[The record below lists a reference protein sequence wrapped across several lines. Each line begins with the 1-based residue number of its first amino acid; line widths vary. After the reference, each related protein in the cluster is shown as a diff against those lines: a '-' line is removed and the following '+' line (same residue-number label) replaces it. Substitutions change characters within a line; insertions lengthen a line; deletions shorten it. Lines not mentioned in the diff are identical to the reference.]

1 MRHFENVNDVRDI
14 KNLSNRELEELA
26 ADIRSFMID
35 QVSRTGGHLAPSL
48 GVVELT
54 LVLHQ
59 VYNSPQDK
67 IIWDVGHQSYCH
79 KIITGRKCRFAT
91 LRQYKGLS
99 GFPKTF
105 ESEHD
110 CFNTGHS
117 STSISAALGMAK
129 ARDLKGEDHKVIAVI
144 GDGALT
150 GGMAFEALNHAG
162 DLQTDLIVVLND
174 NEMSIAHNVGALSG
188 YLSRMRT
195 DPRYGKSKEEIEQL
209 LNRIPKVGPR
219 VAKTVER
226 LKDSLKYFVV
236 SGMLFED
243 MGFTYLG
250 PIDGHNIGAMKA
262 VFSNANHLKGP
273 VLVHVA
279 TKKGKGYAP
288 AEANPDVF
296 HGVGSFDT
304 ATGKVLKKEGPP
316 SYTKIF
322 SDTLIKLA
330 LKQENIVAITAAM
343 PGGTGL
349 DKFSHEFPERF
360 FDVGIAEQHAVTF
373 SAGLASQGFHPVVA
387 IYASFLQRA
396 YDQVLHDV
404 AMQNL
409 PVTFAL
415 DRAGLVGEDGE
426 THHGVFDLSM
436 LRHIPNLVMMAPKDE
451 NELRGMLSWAVK
463 YQGPTVLRYPR
474 GAGIGVE
481 ITEAYAKIRLG
492 QGEVVSEGHD
502 LTMIAV
508 GPMVYT
514 ALKAAEKLK
523 EQGISVAVL
532 NPRFIKPLDQ
542 ELIIKYARK
551 TKRII
556 TLEEQVLAG
565 GFGSACLE
573 LLNRENTEAEVI
585 CIGLPDNFVEQGAPD
600 ILRQVYGLTASSV
613 AECALEK
620 WSFVA
625 HKNKKFG
632 TRSKA

>member
-1 MRHFENVNDVRDI
+1 MRPLENIEDVKDI
-14 KNLSNRELEELA
+14 KHLSNQELEELA
-26 ADIRSFMID
+26 ADIRAFMID
-35 QVSRTGGHLAPSL
+35 HVSRTGGHLAPSL

-59 VYNSPQDK
+59 IYDSPKDK

-79 KIITGRKCRFAT
+79 KIITGRKCRFT
-91 LRQYKGLS
+91 SLRQYKGLS

-117 STSISAALGMAK
+117 STSISAALGMAI
-129 ARDLKGEDHKVIAVI
+129 ARDLKGENHKVIAVI

-150 GGMAFEALNHAG
+150 GGMAFEALNHGG
-162 DLQTDLIVVLND
+162 DLHTDLIVVLND
-174 NEMSIAHNVGALSG
+174 NEMSIAPNVGAMSG

-195 DPRYGKSKEEIEQL
+195 DPRYERGKEELEQL
-209 LNRIPKVGPR
+209 LNKIPKVGPM

-226 LKDSLKYFVV
+226 FKDSLKYFVV

-250 PIDGHNIGAMKA
+250 PIDGHNIGAMKT
-262 VFSNANHLKGP
+262 VFSNANQLKGP
-273 VLVHVA
+273 VLVHVV
-279 TKKGKGYAP
+279 TKKGKGYPP
-288 AEANPDVF
+288 AEANPDIF
-296 HGVGSFDT
+296 HGVGPFDP
-304 ATGKVLKKEGPP
+304 ATGKVFQKEGPP
-316 SYTKIF
+316 AYTKIF
-322 SDTLIKLA
+322 GETLMDLA
-330 LKQENIVAITAAM
+330 KNQDNIVAITAAM

-349 DKFSHEFPERF
+349 DKFSKKYPQRF

-373 SAGLASQGFHPVVA
+373 SAGLAAQGFHPVVA

-426 THHGVFDLSM
+426 THHGIFDISM
-436 LRHIPNLVMMAPKDE
+436 LRHMPRLVMMAPKDE
-451 NELRGMLSWAVK
+451 NELRGMLAWAVK

-474 GAGIGVE
+474 GAGQGVE
-481 ITEAYAKIRLG
+481 ITEAYPVIQLG
-492 QGEVVSEGHD
+492 QGEVVLEGHD
-502 LTMIAV
+502 LTMIPV

-514 ALKAAEKLK
+514 ALQAAEQLK
-523 EQGISVAVL
+523 EQGISAAVL
-532 NPRFIKPLDQ
+532 NPRFIKPLDH
-542 ELIIKYARK
+542 ELIVEYAKK
-551 TKRII
+551 TKRIVTI
-556 TLEEQVLAG
+556 EEHVLAG

-573 LLNRENTEAEVI
+573 LLNLENTGAEI
-585 CIGLPDNFVEQGAPD
+585 FNIGLPDAFIEQGSPAQ
-600 ILRQVYGLTASSV
+600 LRQAHDLTASAI
-613 AECALEK
+613 AEGVLKKWTFPEK
-620 WSFVA
+620 R
-625 HKNKKFG
+625 KRPEIRG
-632 TRSKA
+632 KA